1 MPDNEPKINIVNE
14 RVNSLEGIILRN
26 VEASEAVAKSVNEL
40 LLKFKERD
48 VRHEFERKESAE
60 LAKKM
65 AELTVVTHK
74 YIEDNAPV
82 LTRAKKVQ
90 DRWDGF
96 YNGMS
101 TTSGKL
107 IIGLLILGIAV
118 MLGLDPRTLLKP

>member
-1 MPDNEPKINIVNE
+1 MPDTEPGINIVND
-14 RVNSLEGIILRN
+14 RVTSLEGIIMRN
-26 VEASEAVAKSVNEL
+26 VEASESVAKSVNEL

-60 LAKKM
+60 LSKKM
-65 AELTVVTHK
+65 VELSTLTHK
-74 YIEDNAPV
+74 YIEDNASV
-82 LTRAKKVQ
+82 LSRAKKVQ

-101 TTSGKL
+101 TTTGKL